1 MWGKTLTLDQIQK
14 RGWSLVNRCYLCQ
27 MDEESIN
34 HILLHCVKTK
44 GFMGDVLCFFWVV
57 LGTSPLVRGT
67 LLG

>member
-1 MWGKTLTLDQIQK
+1 MISGKYEK
-14 RGWSLVNRCYLCQ
+14 ERGGWCSPEVREGH
-27 MDEESIN
+27 EESIN